1 MESSG
6 LQTEMEQAKSQK
18 RLLLGQECDSGC
30 ELGNLHAESNDDRRE
45 KLRGSVIWMIIKT
58 DVKNH

>member
-1 MESSG
+1 
-6 LQTEMEQAKSQK
+6 MEQAKSQK